1 VKAITP
7 PHIVGWEPAPFE
19 AGQDACVR
27 GIVSEQ
33 DAHLVAL

>member
-7 PHIVGWEPAPFE
+7 PHIVGWEPASLE
-19 AGQDACVR
+19 AGQDARVR
-27 GIVSEQ
+27 GIVTEQ